1 MSVLGENRKNKP
13 FSSVISY
20 DRGSLY
26 ERALKRNMVKRLNM
40 EAAQE
45 KEDREVAACS
55 FHPNLSKSRMTQF
68 GSQQSAEKRTF
79 ENLYHDL
86 TRALVQKE
94 ESLKIGE

>member
-1 MSVLGENRKNKP
+1 MSVLAESGKSKP
-13 FSSVISY
+13 FNSVISY

-26 ERALKRNMVKRLNM
+26 ERALKRNILKRLNM

-45 KEDREVAACS
+45 KEDREVASCS
-55 FHPNLSKSRMTQF
+55 FHPNILKSRMNNNF

-86 TRALVQKE
+86 VRPL
-94 ESLKIGE
+94 